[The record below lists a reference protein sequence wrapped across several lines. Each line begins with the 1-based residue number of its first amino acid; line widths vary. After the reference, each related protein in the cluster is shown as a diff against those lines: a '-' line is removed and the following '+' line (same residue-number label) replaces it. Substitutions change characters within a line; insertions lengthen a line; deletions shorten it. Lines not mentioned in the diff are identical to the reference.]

1 MRQILAFWIVVLL
14 SVKWCAAET
23 SDSLL
28 ADYFKVRTAQ
38 ISNSSLTNIHTL
50 ADWQNHRSEL
60 RRQSAEMLGL
70 DPMPERTD
78 LNPVVT
84 GKIERDDF
92 TVEKLHFQSLPHLY
106 VTANLYVPKNLTKPA
121 PTVLYLC
128 GHTAVITN
136 GVSVGNKTAYQH
148 HGIWFA
154 RNGYVCLIVDTVQWG
169 EIRGHH
175 WGTYREGQWWWNSRG
190 YTPAGIETWNAIRA
204 LDYLESRPEVDADR
218 IGVTGRSGGGAYSWF
233 LAAMD
238 DRVKVIAPVSGITDL
253 QNQVVDGSVDQHCD
267 CMFFVN
273 TYRWDYPMLAA
284 LCAPRPLM
292 LGNAD
297 ADSLFPVSGVMRTRE
312 AVKRIY
318 GLYGATTNFGLVMV
332 PGPHKDVQ
340 DLQVPV
346 FRWFNIHL
354 KHEDPVIEMAAVKM
368 FAPSELKVF
377 EKIPDDQINTTIQ
390 ESFVPKAKSPEVP
403 KSAAAWNNLRDNWL
417 KEIRA
422 KCFGAWPAD
431 ESAPKVQSLFSE
443 RNDGIIYE
451 AYEIQAE
458 PEVPLRLYV
467 MHKNSEESQITLQVA
482 DAAFKPMELNE
493 ATGLSPRILETQS
506 MFGPRDVVNQLIE
519 KIKKDG
525 CAQAVLFTRGT
536 GPGAWSDDEAR
547 QRNLRRRFMLLGQTL
562 DGMRVWDIIRAVRG
576 LKTLREFHST
586 AANVQAGGEMGV
598 NALYASL
605 YEPGVASLDLCDMPS
620 SQQTKGPDYLNVLKF
635 VDIPQV
641 AAMAAERCPVRL
653 QPDDKK
659 GWEFLRGVASSSAAK
674 LRLEWVK

>member
-1 MRQILAFWIVVLL
+1 MRRILGFWIIVLL
-14 SVKWCAAET
+14 SAEWCAAET
-23 SDSLL
+23 PASLL

-38 ISNSSLTNIHTL
+38 ISSSSLTNIHTL
-50 ADWQNHRSEL
+50 TDWQDHRLEL
-60 RRQSAEMLGL
+60 RRQAAEMLGL

-84 GKIERDDF
+84 GKIEREDF

-106 VTANLYVPKNLTKPA
+106 VTANLYLPKHPTNPA
-121 PTVLYLC
+121 PAVLYVC
-128 GHTAVITN
+128 GHAVAATN
-136 GVSVGNKTAYQH
+136 GVSFGNKTAYQQ

-154 RNGYVCLIVDTVQWG
+154 RNGYVCLIIDTVQWG
-169 EIRGHH
+169 EITGHH
-175 WGTYREGQWWWNSRG
+175 RGTYSEGQWWWNSRG

-204 LDYLESRPEVDADR
+204 LDYLASRPEVDPGR
-218 IGVTGRSGGGAYSWF
+218 IGVTGRSGGGAYSWY

-253 QNQVVDGSVDQHCD
+253 QNHIVDGSVDHHCD

-297 ADSLFPVSGVMRTRE
+297 TDRLFPVSGVMRTHE
-312 AVKRIY
+312 TVKRIY
-318 GLYGATTNFGLVMV
+318 ELYGAKTNFGLVMV
-332 PGPHKDVQ
+332 PGLHKDVQ
-340 DLQVPV
+340 DLQVPA

-368 FAPSELKVF
+368 FAPSDLKVF
-377 EKIPDDQINTTIQ
+377 EKIPYDQINTTIQ
-390 ESFVPKAKSPEVP
+390 DSFVPRAKLPEVP
-403 KSAAAWNNLRDNWL
+403 KSALAWNNLRDNWL

-431 ESAPKVQSLFSE
+431 ESAPKIRSLFSE
-443 RNDGIIYE
+443 RNNGIIYE
-451 AYEIQAE
+451 AYEIQSEA
-458 PEVPLRLYV
+458 EVPLRLYV
-467 MHKNSEESQITLQVA
+467 MRKNSKELQIILHVA
-482 DAAFKPMELNE
+482 DATFKPKELKD
-493 ATGLSPRILETQS
+493 ATGLSPRILETKS
-506 MFGPRDVVNQLIE
+506 MFGPRDIVDELIG

-525 CAQAVLFTRGT
+525 CAQAVLFTRAT
-536 GPGAWSDDEAR
+536 GPGAWSGDDAL

-562 DGMRVWDIIRAVRG
+562 DGMRVWDIMRAVRG
-576 LKTLREFHST
+576 LKTVREFYNA
-586 AANVQAGGEMGV
+586 AANVQARGEMGV

-605 YEPGVASLDLCDMPS
+605 YEPGIASLDLGDIPS
-620 SQQTKGPDYLNVLKF
+620 SHQTKGPDYLNVLKF
-635 VDIPQV
+635 VDIPQ
-641 AAMAAERCPVRL
+641 ATAMAAERCPVRL
-653 QPDDKK
+653 QPDDKE
-659 GWEFLRGVASSSAAK
+659 GWEFLRGVDSSSAAT